1 MAGGE
6 VLGALIASRLQ
17 TGTTGTPRLGGA
29 GASPLTAG
37 AVEVLIDS
45 LVDVGGTRGMTV
57 IETGS
62 GAEDGVVETL
72 AGRGGSG
79 EGGELEV
86 LVS

>member
-29 GASPLTAG
+29 GASLLTAG

-45 LVDVGGTRGMTV
+45 LADVGGTRGMTV
-57 IETGS
+57 IETDS
-62 GAEDGVVETL
+62 GAEDGAVGTL